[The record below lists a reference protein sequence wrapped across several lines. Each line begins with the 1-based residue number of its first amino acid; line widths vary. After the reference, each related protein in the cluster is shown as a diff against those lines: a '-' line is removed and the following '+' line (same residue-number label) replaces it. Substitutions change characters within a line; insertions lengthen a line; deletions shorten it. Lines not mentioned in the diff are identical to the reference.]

1 MTQESFRA
9 GTAPASLAL
18 IDPLVP
24 RGPKEPPRGLFQG
37 RMIGPAVP
45 VVATTAD
52 PPAETRAFLT
62 WLAARG
68 VVIRREGADLRARPR
83 ITGGITPDLVELL
96 RARRAEILTALTTYP
111 CAKCGRFAFPRPE
124 TLCYWCRS

>member
-1 MTQESFRA
+1 ML
-9 GTAPASLAL
+9 AP
-18 IDPLVP
+18 IDPLVH

-37 RMIGPAVP
+37 RTIGPAVP
-45 VVATTAD
+45 VAATTAD

-83 ITGGITPDLVELL
+83 TTCGITPDLVELL
-96 RARRAEILTALTTYP
+96 HARRAEILMALTTHP
-111 CAKCGRFAFPRPE
+111 CAKCGRFAFPRPH